1 MGRALVQA
9 GKAGQL
15 TAIGF
20 DGNQDLQQFVRDGVL
35 DAIAVQG
42 SFAMGEKGVETVIK
56 LIDGE
61 KVDDFINTGVV
72 IVDKDNIDSDEA
84 QNVLY

>member
-1 MGRALVQA
+1 M
-9 GKAGQL
+9 
-15 TAIGF
+15 
-20 DGNQDLQQFVRDGVL
+20 RDGVL